1 MQMRNHVM
9 SLGLAS
15 GLTLG
20 LMGGTAVA
28 QTSINFTLDWAYQ
41 GPTSAIIAAN
51 ALGYFDEEGLSVT
64 IDSGS
69 GSAGA
74 VTRVASGAYQMGFA
88 DINALVEFTV
98 ANPDQEV
105 KAVFMVYDAA
115 PFGLYTLKSS
125 GIETPED
132 LVGKTLG
139 APVFDASY
147 KLFPAFAAEVG
158 IDEAEVAR
166 VNMDP
171 PLREAMLIQGEV
183 DVISG
188 HYFSSMLDLQSR
200 GVAEDDIVY
209 MLYADHGMD
218 FYGNAVIASGEFIE
232 SNPEAIAG
240 FNRAV
245 AKAMQFIIENR
256 EEAVAMVA
264 EYDPLIDQE
273 LEVRR
278 LGLAIDINI
287 DTDYTREHGFGGVD
301 RDRLA
306 SSIDQLATALGLEN
320 PPTVDDIWT
329 DAFLPDAEL
338 RQLP

>member
-15 GLTLG
+15 ALATGLL
-20 LMGGTAVA
+20 GGTALA

-51 ALGYFDEEGLSVT
+51 ALGYFDEEGLSVN

-98 ANPDQEV
+98 ANPGQEV

-132 LVGKTLG
+132 LVGRTLG
-139 APVFDASY
+139 GPVFDASY

-158 IDEAEVAR
+158 IDESQVPR

-171 PLREAMLIQGEV
+171 PLREAMLIRGDV

-200 GVAEDDIVY
+200 GVAEEDIHY
-209 MLYADHGMD
+209 MLYADFGMD
-218 FYGNAVIASGEFIE
+218 FYGNAVIASGDFIA

-264 EYDPLIDQE
+264 EYDPLIDQA

-287 DTDYTREHGFGGVD
+287 DTDYTRANGFGGVD
-301 RDRLA
+301 HDRLA
-306 SSIDQLATALGLEN
+306 NSISQLAAALKIDN
-320 PPTVDDIWT
+320 PPTADDIWT

>member
-1 MQMRNHVM
+1 MQTRDKL
-9 SLGLAS
+9 LGLAATG
-15 GLTLG
+15 GLAFG
-20 LMGGTAVA
+20 LMGEGAMA

-51 ALGYFDEEGLSVT
+51 ALGYFAEEGLTVN

-98 ANPDQEV
+98 ANPGQEV

-132 LVGKTLG
+132 LVGKRLG
-139 APVFDASY
+139 GPVFDASY

-158 IDEAEVAR
+158 IDEAAVPR

-171 PLREAMLIQGEV
+171 PLREAMLIRGEV

-200 GVAEDDIVY
+200 GVAEDDIHY
-209 MLYADHGMD
+209 MLYADYGMD
-218 FYGNAVIASGEFIE
+218 FYGNAVIASGSFIE

-245 AKAMQFIIENR
+245 AKAMRFIIENR

-278 LGLAIDINI
+278 LGMAIDINI
-287 DTDYTREHGFGGVD
+287 ATDYTRANGFGGVD

-306 SSIDQLATALGLEN
+306 NAINQLATALKLDS
-320 PPTVDDIWT
+320 PPSVDDIWT

>member
-1 MQMRNHVM
+1 MQMRNHAM

-15 GLTLG
+15 GLAIAFGAGNAL
-20 LMGGTAVA
+20 A

-51 ALGYFDEEGLSVT
+51 ALGYFDEEGLRVN

-98 ANPDQEV
+98 ANPGQEV

-125 GIETPED
+125 GIETPGD
-132 LVGKTLG
+132 LEGRTLG
-139 APVFDASY
+139 GPVFDASY

-158 IDEAEVAR
+158 IDEAAVGR

-171 PLREAMLIQGEV
+171 PLREAMLIRGDV

-200 GVAEDDIVY
+200 GVAEEDIHY

-218 FYGNAVIASGEFIE
+218 FYGNAVIASGAFIE
-232 SNPEAIAG
+232 NNPDAIAG

-245 AKAMQFIIENR
+245 ARAMQFIIENR

-278 LGLAIDINI
+278 LTLAIDTNI
-287 DTDYTREHGFGGVD
+287 VTDYTREHGYGGVD
-301 RDRLA
+301 HDRLA
-306 SSIDQLATALGLEN
+306 SSIDQLATALGMDD
-320 PPTVDDIWT
+320 PPSVDDIWT